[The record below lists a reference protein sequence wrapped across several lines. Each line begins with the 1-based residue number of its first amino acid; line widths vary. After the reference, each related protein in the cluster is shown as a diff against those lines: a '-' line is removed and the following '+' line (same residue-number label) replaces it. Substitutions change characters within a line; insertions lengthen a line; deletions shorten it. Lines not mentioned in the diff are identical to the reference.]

1 MDGFVESLST
11 PARESSSGGSHRRTQ
26 ILLAKQGAHP
36 ISHWI
41 ASRMKVEED
50 DVDYV
55 VVVGAQG
62 DFTEKEK
69 QKMLA
74 MAESAPG
81 VETIDVSLGTYRLRT
96 ETAAIAICSCVMLML
111 NGGG

>member
-1 MDGFVESLST
+1 
-11 PARESSSGGSHRRTQ
+11 
-26 ILLAKQGAHP
+26 
-36 ISHWI
+36 
-41 ASRMKVEED
+41 MKVEED

-96 ETAAIAICSCVMLML
+96 ETAAIAICSCVMLLL